1 MPRTFAALIW
11 RARKAALEIPAGE
24 EVRRERHLGAAR
36 RSRQKTGSGG
46 AMACAFLGVVD
57 LPIVIRWETEIVN
70 YWKSFFYFFLKNK
83 DRELLELL

>member
-1 MPRTFAALIW
+1 MPRHSPESTGSAPTPTGLRSLPVQRTFAALIW

-46 AMACAFLGVVD
+46 AMACAFLGTG
-57 LPIVIRWETEIVN
+57 L
-70 YWKSFFYFFLKNK
+70 
-83 DRELLELL
+83 REWWICQLL